1 MRPDSARPVNSTIE
15 GHAAKSTRITS
26 LTLTYVEALLRALFF
41 PRQKRQNP
49 QSVVLF
55 TQSAFCFAQKNA
67 RPEQR
72 APQAFVIAGMRKNFG
87 DVTRKNTRHPSP
99 SFRPRPIEAS
109 VGGSCVGGSIS
120 APPTSFVLA
129 VSAAKV
135 LCRKTLICEPESSRL
150 GQSDGLRSLR
160 QKRCGHNAEGLLSK
174 APIPPLVVEWRLL
187 GDTVEKLDFLSRSQ
201 FLGQQAGFKKNALS
215 STLAKIDRVH
225 RLRGMRN
232 IGSFSTIS

>member
-1 MRPDSARPVNSTIE
+1 M
-15 GHAAKSTRITS
+15 AAKALAAEIRRVLSNMDENKASRGDLKDDLQTKSFTTPRKSAIS
-26 LTLTYVEALLRALFF
+26 L
-41 PRQKRQNP
+41 
-49 QSVVLF
+49 LF

-72 APQAFVIAGMRKNFG
+72 APQAFVITGMRKNFG

-99 SFRPRPIEAS
+99 SFWPRPIEAS

-201 FLGQQAGFKKNALS
+201 FLGQQAGFKKNAL
-215 STLAKIDRVH
+215 RV
-225 RLRGMRN
+225 RQK
-232 IGSFSTIS
+232 S